1 MPDVEIPCLECG
13 ATFIFSE
20 REQGFNYERNLPN
33 PQRCVKCRP
42 RRSATESSRD
52 ERHEIICDHCG
63 RKDFVPFKPKNGRPV
78 HCRDCHNSQK
88 SKSRF

>member
-1 MPDVEIPCLECG
+1 MPDVEIPCIACG
-13 ATFIFSE
+13 TVFIFSE
-20 REQGFNYERNLPN
+20 REQGFHYQRNLPN

-42 RRSATESSRD
+42 RKAENGSS
-52 ERHEIICDHCG
+52 ETARHEIICDHCG

-78 HCRDCHNSQK
+78 HCRDCHNANK